1 MLIKQVG
8 KAISCVTYGTVNIL
22 GGNEEEYLSVYL
34 CMTIAERSDM
44 LLVSVIK
51 QTRDTRRRDGEILAM
66 YKRYDKF
73 FTQSKTFTNKF
84 EGPSIGKY
92 HM

>member
-1 MLIKQVG
+1 VG

-22 GGNEEEYLSVYL
+22 GGNEEEYFAVYL

-73 FTQSKTFTNKF
+73 FTQKQDF
-84 EGPSIGKY
+84 Y
-92 HM
+92 